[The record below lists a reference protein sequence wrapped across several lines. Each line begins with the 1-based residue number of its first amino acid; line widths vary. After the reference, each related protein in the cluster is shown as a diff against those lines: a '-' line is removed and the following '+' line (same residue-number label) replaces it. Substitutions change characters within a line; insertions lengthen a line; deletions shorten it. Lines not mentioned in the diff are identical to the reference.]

1 MSLRRRWLAA
11 VSVVSA
17 AVGAGLVVTSAS
29 AAPSDT
35 ATDHRV
41 PVRAARVSEIQ
52 SKIPELLRQSKIH
65 HTGSKAGALD
75 IANCFTTEANPS
87 VTTTRWAGANRYE
100 TSVCVS
106 LGTWPAHDDPDPAVV
121 KAQAVVLARG
131 DRFPDA
137 LAGGPLATFSQGPLL
152 LTQPN
157 TVPSVV
163 RTEIQRILATGG
175 TIYLLGGTAA
185 VSDTVKT
192 QLEADGYIVQRV
204 SGADRYATAVEIAK
218 LLPAG
223 TSIFFFATGRNFPDA
238 LAAGDVAALFSFGAS
253 QDPTIPA
260 MAVLLT
266 NDKVMPQ
273 VTANYLDTFPPTDV
287 LPFTAG
293 GQADAAAASYF
304 GPLPGELRF
313 VGQNRYETTT
323 KIAGAFFTDPQGVLF
338 GAGVGLTTG
347 VNFPDALSATANLA
361 LFGQPLL
368 LTQPTALNGTTAT
381 FLTNHAGEH
390 DPIFDTAFL
399 DIFGGTGAISNG
411 VKTAAT
417 AAYTP

>member
-1 MSLRRRWLAA
+1 M
-11 VSVVSA
+11 
-17 AVGAGLVVTSAS
+17 
-29 AAPSDT
+29 
-35 ATDHRV
+35 
-41 PVRAARVSEIQ
+41 PVRAAKVSDLQ
-52 SKIPELLRQSKIH
+52 SKISEVLRQSKIH
-65 HTGSKAGALD
+65 HVGSKAGALD
-75 IANCFTTEANPS
+75 IADCFAVEANPS

-157 TVPSVV
+157 SVPTVV
-163 RTEIQRILATGG
+163 RTEIQRILASGG

-185 VSDTVKT
+185 VSDTVKN
-192 QLEADGYIVQRV
+192 QLVADGYTVQRV

-218 LLPAG
+218 LLPPG
-223 TSIFFFATGRNFPDA
+223 TSLFFFATGRNFPDA
-238 LAAGDVAALFSFGAS
+238 LAAGDVAALFSFSAS
-253 QDPTIPA
+253 QDPTFPA

-266 NDKVMPQ
+266 NNNVMPQ
-273 VTANYLDTFPPTDV
+273 VTANYLNTFPPDAV
-287 LPFTAG
+287 LPLTAG
-293 GQADAAAASYF
+293 GQADAAAASFF
-304 GPLPGELRF
+304 GPLPPNQRF

-368 LTQPTALNGTTAT
+368 LTQPTSLNPTTAA
-381 FLTNHAGEH
+381 FLTTHAGEH
-390 DPIFDTAFL
+390 DPTISSAFL
-399 DIFGGTGAISNG
+399 DIFGGTTAVSDGAKN
-411 VKTAAT
+411 AAI